1 MIFLFFPQPRI
12 SLWAMF
18 EHADELSPM
27 RKAKVKS
34 RKKLGHL
41 MIFGSR
47 KRALHQPEVT
57 TSGLSLETEINLLS
71 FKPLYFQDTSIKFA
85 YPLT

>member
-1 MIFLFFPQPRI
+1 MIFPFLPLPGI

-34 RKKLGHL
+34 RKQGHL
-41 MIFGSR
+41 MIFSS
-47 KRALHQPEVT
+47 KKKALHQPEVT